1 MQICFAPVSCAA
13 SSSFFGQNVRD
24 AELEAGGHIGHV
36 HTFSFHLRFVHKIEH
51 SCFQTGEADVVRALY
66 MGRGQGISFGIA
78 RLGGP
83 AHRRAAGIGQ
93 TQRAATLSKASPAAS
108 STVWPRMW

>member
-1 MQICFAPVSCAA
+1 MAALSPQSRSSWPDTARAASFFAPAAKRLPQQAVGGHAACDADLLCAGILRGQQQL
-13 SSSFFGQNVRD
+13 FGQNVRD

-66 MGRGQGISFGIA
+66 MGVGRG
-78 RLGGP
+78 
-83 AHRRAAGIGQ
+83 
-93 TQRAATLSKASPAAS
+93 
-108 STVWPRMW
+108 